1 MSAPAAKPLRQTMPT
16 VAAWVDE
23 LREAFGADGIN
34 AAIRN
39 GVAGGAAFYAT
50 ENGHSIGCESM
61 LGGHVVTAA
70 DMVLA
75 KPEQEARR

>member
-1 MSAPAAKPLRQTMPT
+1 MRQTMPT
-16 VAAWVDE
+16 VAAWIDE

-50 ENGHSIGCESM
+50 EGGQTLGCEAM
-61 LGGHVVTAA
+61 PGGHVVSAA
-70 DMVLA
+70 AMVLA
-75 KPEQEARR
+75 KPEGGDL